1 MSTRAWI
8 LLALNA
14 LTWGSS
20 FLFIKLVVEGTTPL
34 MLTFGRCALGAVVMW
49 LYIWLRRAPAI
60 ISGRQGLEY
69 HRSERV
75 GLLIVALMTGI
86 PFTIFAWAET
96 HITSGLAGIANAST
110 PVWSTL
116 LAMRWDQHHR
126 GSRMRWIGVAMG
138 FGGVAILLIA
148 EGATGSMADTLALA
162 SLTVAAFCYS
172 IGGITTRVRLLQVD
186 SARVAAWSSTIP
198 ALLFAIPA
206 IYSLHGQL
214 PPTKALLA
222 LVALGVV
229 PTGIGLLLYY
239 RLLAMVGASRAAMVT
254 YVMPPLAVAYGATFL
269 NESVTVIAVGSM
281 IVILLGVF
289 IGSRDWGMAP
299 EIEAVTPPA

>member
-20 FLFIKLVVEGTTPL
+20 FLFIKLVVAGTTPL

-49 LYIWLRRAPAI
+49 LYIWLRQTPAI

-69 HRSERV
+69 HRSERM

-116 LAMRWDQHHR
+116 LAMRWDHDHR
-126 GSRMRWIGVAMG
+126 GSPMRWFGVTLG
-138 FGGVAILLIA
+138 FAGVAILLVA
-148 EGATGSMADTLALA
+148 EGATGSAADTLALA

-172 IGGITTRVRLLQVD
+172 IGGITTRVRLRQID

-198 ALLFAIPA
+198 AFIFAVPA
-206 IYSLHGQL
+206 IYSLHGHL
-214 PPTKALLA
+214 PPTNALLA
-222 LVALGVV
+222 LLALGVV

-239 RLLAMVGASRAAMVT
+239 KLLEMVGASRAAMVT
-254 YVMPPLAVAYGATFL
+254 YVMPPLAVAYGAIFL
-269 NESVTVIAVGSM
+269 SESVTIIMVASM

-289 IGSRDWGMAP
+289 IGSREWGGP
-299 EIEAVTPPA
+299 VEIEGVTPAS